1 MRQIGLGQA
10 ERFRLG
16 SNTYHPFAFPE
27 LKRISNILNAR
38 IGCQSLFQ
46 FCRRR
51 LQSFQIRTAQSN
63 VNRLACGEHISAET
77 DFRNSGYVAHGRPPA
92 IGNLLA
98 GDGAFLRGRNFN
110 VHFSLVAAKM
120 VCLIVTPGEFRF
132 HAVWLHSDGRQYL
145 PENICALRAFGQN
158 IRTHAVGSILNFFG
172 RNGCLLC
179 GGASRIGHV
188 GVNVVALHGWKKNEL
203 DVSAR
208 ITSQHNGQHRHA
220 SGHGEVT
227 PSQAGFQERL
237 VNAQCKFFST
247 IRKPLLK
254 PRPQA
259 RFLGLCRGQ
268 IAQVCGQDEQAF
280 NQREKQRGYDNQR
293 NETQDFPSV
302 PLQRK

>member
-1 MRQIGLGQA
+1 MRGAQFGQIFLAETGNNLVGLSLGAVDVGGNVYRTTTVHAADARIAATGFNRGDFTEGNRAAVTQPNAHSPDILRRSATCGRIANHHPHVIPVALDALRFLTVKSLTYLLRQIGLGQA

-16 SNTYHPFAFPE
+16 PNTYHPFAFPE

-120 VCLIVTPGEFRF
+120 VCLIVAPGEF
-132 HAVWLHSDGRQYL
+132 
-145 PENICALRAFGQN
+145 
-158 IRTHAVGSILNFFG
+158 
-172 RNGCLLC
+172 
-179 GGASRIGHV
+179 
-188 GVNVVALHGWKKNEL
+188 
-203 DVSAR
+203 
-208 ITSQHNGQHRHA
+208 
-220 SGHGEVT
+220 
-227 PSQAGFQERL
+227 
-237 VNAQCKFFST
+237 
-247 IRKPLLK
+247 
-254 PRPQA
+254 
-259 RFLGLCRGQ
+259 
-268 IAQVCGQDEQAF
+268 
-280 NQREKQRGYDNQR
+280 
-293 NETQDFPSV
+293 
-302 PLQRK
+302 